1 MNSLRLSAVCWLAA
15 AFSAVA
21 HPISMSNAVAN
32 VREDEVLV
40 ELRIML
46 EDLVLFHS
54 LKADAQT
61 LFKAEDLR
69 KAAVSHDSFLL
80 KHFTLRDGNGELF
93 KGEVQRRDLSAIPD
107 EGVPQAELMKQHAV
121 YLMRYVPPKKKPKF
135 ITVLQQFGGSKAV
148 VPSVMDFMICRMV
161 FGNPNPPNCN
171 MAVRTR

>member
-1 MNSLRLSAVCWLAA
+1 
-15 AFSAVA
+15 
-21 HPISMSNAVAN
+21 MSNAVAN

-80 KHFTLRDGNGELF
+80 KHSPCVTATVKCLKARCSAVIYRPSRM
-93 KGEVQRRDLSAIPD
+93 KAYRR
-107 EGVPQAELMKQHAV
+107 
-121 YLMRYVPPKKKPKF
+121 
-135 ITVLQQFGGSKAV
+135 
-148 VPSVMDFMICRMV
+148 
-161 FGNPNPPNCN
+161 PNS
-171 MAVRTR
+171 